1 MAAWRHSAETGSA
14 LSVPASPR
22 HAARLFAFRRRCGA
36 LFCAANLRV
45 SSGAD
50 GAGPG
55 NSGKICFHQ
64 RAACAGMA
72 AGLPRYSSLF
82 DHRLCTQN
90 AKGSPGSSRPPGR
103 ALGVYGLFR
112 IPLPQGAGRGEEAGG
127 GLPPGLKIRGPSPSA
142 CALPG
147 PLLQEDSQERRRDDE
162 PDCHMR
168 PSFALTAA

>member
-1 MAAWRHSAETGSA
+1 MPPWRGLVRYMAAWRHSAETGSA

-55 NSGKICFHQ
+55 NNI
-64 RAACAGMA
+64 A
-72 AGLPRYSSLF
+72 LSLII
-82 DHRLCTQN
+82 
-90 AKGSPGSSRPPGR
+90 GSTHKMPR
-103 ALGVYGLFR
+103 ALPGLQDRLGESLASMDFWD
-112 IPLPQGAGRGEEAGG
+112 PDPAGGEGEAGRT
-127 GLPPGLKIRGPSPSA
+127 LPPGLKIRGPSPSA

-168 PSFALTAA
+168 SSFALTAA